1 VQVEALKMTP
11 VAMSA
16 ASHLGENTPPVETK
30 SFGKYLGEA
39 LSETNELQNKA
50 KKMNIA
56 LAAGQVDDISQV
68 VLATEKADIALQLTM
83 QIRNKAVE
91 AYQEIMRMQV

>member
-1 VQVEALKMTP
+1 MQIEALKMTP

-16 ASHLGENTPPVETK
+16 ASHVGENTPAAETK

-39 LSETNELQNKA
+39 LQKTNELQNNA
-50 KKMNIA
+50 KTMNIA
-56 LAAGQVDDISQV
+56 LAAGQVDDVSQV

>member
-1 VQVEALKMTP
+1 MQVEALKLTP

-16 ASHLGENTPPVETK
+16 ASHLGESKAPVESQ
-30 SFGKYLGEA
+30 SFGEYLGAA
-39 LSETNELQNKA
+39 LKKTNDLQNQA
-50 KKMNIA
+50 KKMDMA

-68 VLATEKADIALQLTM
+68 VLATEKAGVALQLTM